1 MTRTMLKS
9 KIHRAVI
16 TGTNLMYC
24 GSITLD
30 PAIIEAADLLPFE
43 QVHVFNMANGA
54 RLVTYVI
61 EGETRGNGEI
71 CLNGA
76 AARLAEPG
84 DEVIILSFVEASDE
98 EARECKPVIVA
109 CNGNNKIP
117 EK

>member
-1 MTRTMLKS
+1 MTRTILKS
-9 KIHRAVI
+9 KIYRAVI

-30 PAIIEAADLLPFE
+30 PALIEAADLLPFE

-61 EGETRGNGEI
+61 EGEVSGNGEI

-84 DEVIILSFVEASDE
+84 DEIIILSFVELNDE
-98 EARECKPVIVA
+98 QAREYKPTILA
-109 CNGNNKIP
+109 LDGQNEIP
-117 EK
+117 QT

>member
-1 MTRTMLKS
+1 MLKS
-9 KIHRAVI
+9 KIHRAKI
-16 TGTNLMYC
+16 TGTDLLYC

-30 PAIIEAADLLPFE
+30 PAMIEAADLLPFE
-43 QVHVFNMANGA
+43 QVHVFNIANGA

-84 DEVIILSFVEASDE
+84 DEIIILSFIEIGDG
-98 EARECKPVIVA
+98 EARDYKPVILA
-109 CNGNNKIP
+109 LDGDNCIP
-117 EK
+117 GK